1 MPKSNITGL
10 IEHGKVRTEI
20 TEKKVMAT
28 LNTLRREGETINI
41 AKVAKLAG
49 VSPNFIYTHEDILK
63 TIRKYS
69 NNPGVKKVQTQD
81 AKDVLIN
88 SLRSEN
94 RDLKQKIKKLESEE
108 RYKDRCR
115 RLEKEIEQLKKE
127 VENALLN
134 SDDFTY

>member
-1 MPKSNITGL
+1 
-10 IEHGKVRTEI
+10 
-20 TEKKVMAT
+20 MAA